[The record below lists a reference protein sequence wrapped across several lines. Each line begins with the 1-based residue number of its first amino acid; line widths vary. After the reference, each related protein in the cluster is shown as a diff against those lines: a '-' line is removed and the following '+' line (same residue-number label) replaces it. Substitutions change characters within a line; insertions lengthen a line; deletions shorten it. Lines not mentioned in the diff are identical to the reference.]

1 MEDQNTVTDNNQ
13 QSINNTPPA
22 PVNTPVNE
30 VETVVSNPAE
40 LAQNLNTIFNMA
52 STDESN
58 GINDKGERYFLGENG
73 KPLYETEQKP
83 DPNKEILSD

>member
-1 MEDQNTVTDNNQ
+1 MEDQNTITDNNLQ
-13 QSINNTPPA
+13 NKNNTPPA

-30 VETVVSNPAE
+30 VETISNPAE

-58 GINDKGERYFLGENG
+58 GINDKGERYFLDENG

-83 DPNKEILSD
+83 NPNKEILSD